1 MLKNYFLLFLFSTL
15 VLASGKPDFYNFLG
29 KQESYLVSQ
38 KGKPE
43 IKKPLKSSIA
53 YIYNDNDSESTS
65 FAVQEG
71 VVKAVIKSYTDKTY
85 PASANSR
92 TKFINYCIMKGFK
105 KASDNK
111 GSVVYKLDN
120 ISIIISPVS
129 PNAGSG
135 FSFQAVAM

>member
-1 MLKNYFLLFLFSTL
+1 MLKRIFVFVILCSL

-38 KGKPE
+38 KGKPGL
-43 IKKPLKSSIA
+43 KKPLKSSMA
-53 YIYNDNDSESTS
+53 YIYKDSEWESTS
-65 FAVQEG
+65 FAVQDG
-71 VVKAVIKSYTDKTY
+71 IVRAVIKNYTDKTY

-105 KASDNK
+105 KMSDNN
-111 GSVVYKLDN
+111 GSTIYKLDN
-120 ISIIISPVS
+120 FRIVISPVS
-129 PNAGSG
+129 PNAGTG